1 MSMYLFQFFF
11 LNWFRCIFGWRQH
24 FIQVA
29 EFAHIIAVAL
39 NSAVIAEQRAEFAAS
54 AAQILIVL

>member
-1 MSMYLFQFFF
+1 MILSLFLF
-11 LNWFRCIFGWRQH
+11 LNWFGRRRH

-29 EFAHIIAVAL
+29 EFAEIVAVTL
-39 NSAVIAEQRAEFAAS
+39 KRAVIAEQRAEFAAS